1 MKSRGHHAVKY
12 RIYGNNSEIVSCS
25 PEHLLL
31 RSEQPRMS
39 FYTVQKAVQNKANDF
54 YFWNENQ
61 FDYSNRKHEQDSEV
75 VLWING
81 AQQWWCKKL
90 KILNIFHQNGNLVL
104 TKLIALIN
112 STILVSIIMEK
123 NLKSVFEIIK
133 ILEVK
138 TSKLYLWNKW
148 QYSETA
154 LRLLTQSNV

>member
-1 MKSRGHHAVKY
+1 MKSRGHHSIKD
-12 RIYGNNSEIVSCS
+12 RIYGNKSETVSYS

-39 FYTVQKAVQNKANDF
+39 FYIVQKAVQNKANDL

-81 AQQWWCKKL
+81 AQKLWCKKL
-90 KILNIFHQNGNLVL
+90 ELLNIFHQNGNLVL

-112 STILVSIIMEK
+112 STILVSKIMKK

-133 ILEVK
+133 I
-138 TSKLYLWNKW
+138 SG
-148 QYSETA
+148 S
-154 LRLLTQSNV
+154 